1 MFKAS
6 VVSAIC
12 HKPGDNIQ
20 CKIRFLHQVP
30 IVNSLNAGIQ
40 YMFLCISFTSI
51 TCCVSLS
58 MILLLACSFYLV
70 FWYQTARYISKFSFN
85 LGSQCFFGFSMKF
98 I

>member
-12 HKPGDNIQ
+12 HKPGDIIQ

-40 YMFLCISFTSI
+40 HMFLCISFTSI

-58 MILLLACSFYLV
+58 MILLLACSCLGEILSCVLV
-70 FWYQTARYISKFSFN
+70 SSGQVH
-85 LGSQCFFGFSMKF
+85 
-98 I
+98 